1 MASTDESFPRGGVKP
16 KPDREK
22 AVKQPLEQD
31 NLFDFFKTHDE
42 GRTQR
47 RKKSQNDPKRKK
59 TRRSDKK
66 EPKKS
71 DAELFELLSV
81 QNLSEGV
88 LLLGCV
94 KESNKYEM
102 VISLPNGLRGFVQA
116 TSISDTYTK
125 KLAEQVE
132 REEFLEDVM
141 PLSALY
147 LPGMLVRCVVNS
159 IETTKKGKQSIRLS
173 LNPKEVNRGLSA
185 GTLSPGMLL
194 TGTVSSREDHGYLID
209 IGVRESKAFLP
220 RKKAQEYISM
230 RNKGSELKLGQY
242 LWCYVEEVKGNG
254 SIVRLSIGS
263 AEVAS
268 ALATEEQNW
277 TLDNVLPG
285 LVVKAVIQKVTPHG
299 LSLSFLSIYRGL
311 VDFLHLD
318 PKKSQSYFA
327 TQKVKACI
335 LSVHRQTK
343 TVRLTLRPNFLH
355 PGLPLS
361 QLSTSLVGTVLENV
375 PVQGFFKKAGAT
387 FKLKDGSLAF
397 ARFKHLSNS
406 KKSFNPEK
414 FLPGKTH
421 KCRIIDLSP
430 MDDLVL
436 LSLKEKIINAP
447 FLQYRDLQ
455 PGQLVQG
462 KVLALRPFGVL
473 VEVTDSIKGVVPLLH
488 LADVQL
494 KHPEKKFHL
503 GDEIKGRVLSCIPS
517 MKKLV
522 LTLKKTLVNSDLPV
536 ITSYRA
542 AKPQLQAHGFI
553 SKITE
558 VGCIVGFYNNVRG
571 LVPKGRLGV
580 DCSEDLK
587 SVFYLGQVIKVTVV
601 NCSPNQERLLLSYKP
616 MMDSEPAGSA
626 EMLGQMVDVKVVK
639 KTDMGLQVSILPGN
653 VPAFLPK
660 IHLSDHVSNSQLLW
674 HWLQPNDILHR
685 VLCLGSKRGRN
696 ILSRKPAL
704 ICAAEEGQVARYFFD
719 IQPGMLFTGYVTS
732 IMDYG
737 VFVELPFGFT
747 GLSPRVAISDK
758 FVTKTQ
764 DHYTVG
770 QTVTALVT
778 DVDEEKQRML
788 LSLRLSDCNLRDPAT
803 VGFSLLCQCL
813 EELQGVRL
821 LMKNQDNTLIQ
832 FLASLTPGLRLNLI
846 VQEVLEGGSVTFSG
860 GLGPGLVLSASKYHV
875 GGEKLEP
882 LQRVKTVVLH
892 VDTLKLKVHVSLRP
906 ELLNRKFKK
915 VKLNDQHMAVVQ
927 HLEKE
932 FVIASLVE
940 TGQLVAFPIASHF
953 NDTFRFDSE
962 KLQLGQGVCLT
973 LRTTEPGDFGL
984 LLATKEP
991 ASKRVV
997 PKPQEKLEPT
1007 GEPQEKVGP
1016 TRKPQKKVGPT
1027 REAVKKHAFS
1037 IGELV
1042 KGIVRSVKPT
1052 YIIVT
1057 LESGIT
1063 GFIHVSQIL
1072 DEVPLGTCPTTR
1084 LKAKKRITARVI
1096 GGKDMRTRRF
1106 LPATHSRFIRT
1117 VPELSIRPSELKAS
1131 STALNTHSYSHAL
1144 KFRGYNVGKQVICF
1158 VKKYNIVEKCLEVEV
1173 SPVISGKVPHL
1184 LLSLSYKVL
1193 RHPEKKFKV
1202 GQALSAIV
1210 VGTDSSR
1217 SLLILSLTGIHKLK
1231 KGTITMGKVMK
1242 VIPDV
1247 GLTVRLPFECAG
1259 QVSIF
1264 HIQDSYSAVP
1274 LEGFKP
1280 EKIVKCCVLST
1291 KGTMMELSLRLSR
1304 TKSNY
1309 QEKVEDR
1316 EVTSLDD
1323 VKEGEL
1329 LRGYVKSV
1337 EHQGV
1342 FISISSTV
1350 VGQVQYQCV
1359 SQYLV
1364 SNQKL
1369 YNKYLRKGMLLT
1381 TKVLSVNKEQNLVE
1395 LSLLP
1400 QDTGKQD
1407 VFPSSLKLPLHDE
1420 EKGKGKENLT
1430 KEKKETLKD
1439 KRKRGE
1445 LETKQEETPRK
1456 KKKTQASEE
1465 DEEDSGVEVYYREG
1479 KVDKEAREKPQKKQ
1493 IKPAEAPRLQLSSAF
1508 AWDVGLDTLT
1518 SVVQPKEESSE
1529 SEDEE
1534 QQQVTLKK
1542 KTKKDKEAEKQKAEK
1557 ELSRIEATLMD
1568 PSRQPETADDFD
1580 RLVLSSPNSSI
1591 LWLQYMAFHLHATEI
1606 DKARAVAERA
1616 LKIISFREEQE
1627 KFNVWVALLNLE
1639 NMYGSE
1645 ESLTKVFERA
1655 VQYNDSLKVFL
1666 QLADIYAKSEKYTEA
1681 EELYGKMLKRFR
1693 QEKSVWLK
1701 YSAFLLRRGQFE
1713 ANHQL
1718 LHRALKC
1725 LPDKD
1730 HVDVISKFAQL
1741 EFHLGDAERAKAI
1754 FESTL
1759 SNYPK
1764 RTDIWSVYIDMTIK
1778 HGSQKEVRDIFER
1791 VIHLSLAAKRMKFF
1805 FKRYLDYEK
1814 QHGSPETV
1822 QAVKEKAVEYV
1833 EGQSSQLKG

>member
-16 KPDREK
+16 KPDGKK
-22 AVKQPLEQD
+22 AVKRPLEQD
-31 NLFDFFKTHDE
+31 NLFDTRDE
-42 GRTQR
+42 GRAR
-47 RKKSQNDPKRKK
+47 KRKKSQNDPKK
-59 TRRSDKK
+59 TKTPKPAKK

-71 DAELFELLSV
+71 DAELFELLNV
-81 QNLSEGV
+81 ENLSEGV

-94 KESNKYEM
+94 KESNDFEV
-102 VISLPNGLRGFVQA
+102 VISLPNGLQGFVQA
-116 TSISDTYTK
+116 TGISDTYTK

-132 REEFLEDVM
+132 REEFLEDVV
-141 PLSALY
+141 PLSVLCP
-147 LPGMLVRCVVNS
+147 PGMLVRCVVNS
-159 IETTKKGKQSIRLS
+159 IKTTKKGSRSIRLS

-185 GTLSPGMLL
+185 GTLKPGMLL

-209 IGVRESKAFLP
+209 IGVSESKAFLP
-220 RKKAQEYISM
+220 RKKAQEYIRV
-230 RNKGSELKLGQY
+230 RNKGNELKLGQY
-242 LWCYVEEVKGNG
+242 LWCRVEEVKGNG
-254 SIVRLSIGS
+254 SIIRLSIQS
-263 AEVAS
+263 SEVAS

-277 TLDNVLPG
+277 TLDTMLPG
-285 LVVKAVIQKVTPHG
+285 LVVKAVVQKVTAHG
-299 LSLSFLSIYRGL
+299 LSLSFLSVYNGL

-318 PKKSQSYFA
+318 PKKSQSYVA
-327 TQKVKACI
+327 AQKVKACI

-343 TVRLTLRPNFLH
+343 TIRLTLRPPFLQ
-355 PGLPLS
+355 PGVLLS
-361 QLSTSLVGTVLENV
+361 QLSSNLVGAVLENV
-375 PVQGFFKKAGAT
+375 TVQCLYKKAGAT
-387 FKLKDGSLAF
+387 FKLKDNTLAF

-406 KKSFNPEK
+406 KKAFNPEN

-421 KCRIIDLSP
+421 RCRIIDLSP

-436 LSLKEKIINAP
+436 LSLKEKIISAP
-447 FLQYRDLQ
+447 FLRYHDLQ

-462 KVLALRPFGVL
+462 IVMALRPFGML
-473 VEVTDSIKGVVPLLH
+473 VKVSQNIKGLVPLLH
-488 LADVQL
+488 LADVKL
-494 KHPEKKFHL
+494 KQPEKKFHL
-503 GDEIKGRVLSCIPS
+503 GDEIKGRVLSCNPNV
-517 MKKLV
+517 KKLV
-522 LTLKKTLVNSDLPV
+522 LTLKKTLVNSSLPV
-536 ITSYRA
+536 LTSYQA
-542 AKPQLQAHGFI
+542 AKPELQAHGFI
-553 SKITE
+553 SKIKE
-558 VGCIVGFYNNVRG
+558 VGCIVRFYNDVRG
-571 LVPKGRLGV
+571 LVPRRRLGV
-580 DCSEDLK
+580 DCSEDL
-587 SVFYLGQVIKVTVV
+587 SAVFYLGQVIKVTVV
-601 NCSPNQERLLLSYKP
+601 NCNPDQERMLLSYKP
-616 MMDSEPAGSA
+616 TMDSAQNAQTTQSQAKTPGIAG
-626 EMLGQMVDVKVVK
+626 MLGQMVDVKVVK
-639 KTDMGLQVSILPGN
+639 KTDAGLEVSIQPGD

-660 IHLSDHVSNSQLLW
+660 IHLSDHVSNGQLLW
-674 HWLQPNDILHR
+674 HWLQPDDMLHK
-685 VLCLGSKRGRN
+685 VLCLASSGGRN

-704 ICAAEEGQVARYFFD
+704 ASAVQEGQVARCFSD
-719 IQPGMLFTGYVTS
+719 IQPGMLFTGYVKN

-747 GLSPRVAISDK
+747 GLAPRAAMSNK
-758 FVTKTQ
+758 FVTEPQ

-770 QTVTALVT
+770 QTVTAQVT
-778 DVDEEKQRML
+778 NVDEEKQRML
-788 LSLRLSDCNLRDPAT
+788 LSLRLSDCNPGDLAA
-803 VGFSLLCQCL
+803 VGFSLLRQCL
-813 EELQGVRL
+813 EELQGVRA
-821 LMKNQDNTLIQ
+821 LMKNQEDNTLIQ
-832 FLASLTPGLRLNLI
+832 FLASLTPGLTLNLI
-846 VQEVLEGGSVTFSG
+846 VQEVLESGSVTFSG
-860 GLGPGLVLSASKYHV
+860 GPVPGLVLSASKYHV
-875 GGEKLEP
+875 GGTKLEP

-892 VDTLKLKVHVSLRP
+892 VDTLRLKVHVSLRP
-906 ELLNRKFKK
+906 ELLDRKVKK
-915 VKLNDQHMAVVQ
+915 VKLNDQHKALVQ
-927 HLEKE
+927 HVEKE

-940 TGQLVAFPIASHF
+940 TGQLVAFPTASHF

-962 KLQLGQGVCLT
+962 KLQVGQGVSLT
-973 LRTTEPGDFGL
+973 LRTTDPGDFGL
-984 LLATKEP
+984 LLATEGP
-991 ASKRVV
+991 TSKRAVA
-997 PKPQEKLEPT
+997 KPQEKLGPT
-1007 GEPQEKVGP
+1007 G
-1016 TRKPQKKVGPT
+1016 
-1027 REAVKKHAFS
+1027 EAVKKHAFS

-1042 KGIVRSVKPT
+1042 KGTVKSVKPT
-1052 YIIVT
+1052 RVIVA
-1057 LESGIT
+1057 LENGIT

-1084 LKAKKRITARVI
+1084 LRVRKRITGRVI
-1096 GGKDMRTRRF
+1096 GGKDMRTHRF
-1106 LPATHSRFIRT
+1106 LPITHSHFTRT
-1117 VPELSIRPSELKAS
+1117 VPELSIRPSELKAA
-1131 STALNTHSYSHAL
+1131 STVLNTQSYGRTQ
-1144 KFRGYNVGKQVICF
+1144 KFRGYKAGKQVICF
-1158 VKKYNIVEKCLEVEV
+1158 VKKYNIVEKRLEVEV
-1173 SPVISGKVPHL
+1173 SPDILGRVPQL

-1202 GQALSAIV
+1202 GQALSATV

-1217 SLLILSLTGIHKLK
+1217 QFLNLSLTGTHNLK
-1231 KGTITMGKVMK
+1231 KGTITMGKVLK
-1242 VIPDV
+1242 VTPNV
-1247 GLTVRLPFECAG
+1247 GLTIRLPFGHVG

-1274 LEGFKP
+1274 LEGFEP

-1291 KGTMMELSLRLSR
+1291 KSTMVELSLRLSR
-1304 TKSNY
+1304 TKPGS
-1309 QEKVEDR
+1309 QKEVEDR

-1337 EHQGV
+1337 EHRRV
-1342 FISISSTV
+1342 LISISSTV
-1350 VGQVQYQCV
+1350 VGRVQSQCV
-1359 SQYLV
+1359 SQYFV
-1364 SNQKL
+1364 SSPKL
-1369 YNKYLRKGMLLT
+1369 YSKYLRKGKLLT

-1407 VFPSSLKLPLHDE
+1407 VFPASLKLPLHGE

-1445 LETKQEETPRK
+1445 SETKKEEMPRK

-1479 KVDKEAREKPQKKQ
+1479 KDEKETREKPQKKQ
-1493 IKPAEAPRLQLSSAF
+1493 TKPAEVPRLQLSSAF

-1518 SVVQPKEESSE
+1518 SVMQPKEDSSE

-1534 QQQVTLKK
+1534 QQQVTLK

-1568 PSRQPETADDFD
+1568 PSRQPESADDFD
-1580 RLVLSSPNSSI
+1580 RLVLSSPDSSI

-1627 KFNVWVALLNLE
+1627 KLNVWVALLNLE

-1666 QLADIYAKSEKYTEA
+1666 QLVDIYAKSEKYTEA

-1701 YSAFLLRRGQFE
+1701 YSAFLLRRGRFE

-1730 HVDVISKFAQL
+1730 HVDVISKFTQL
-1741 EFHLGDAERAKAI
+1741 EFNLGDAERAKAI

-1791 VIHLSLAAKRMKFF
+1791 VIHLSLAAKKMKFF

-1833 EGQSSQLKG
+1833 EGQSSLLEG